1 MIAWATASV
10 TTSASVTLRLAF
22 LARSGRRSSAVA
34 NTAVRSKSRSAS
46 IVAPWVDG
54 ENYVTDRLRLL
65 LTQRLPTTHQPW
77 NQSSRRGRGRQA
89 RRGRTAGI
97 EERARSA
104 AALTRPATRL
114 HINTHMVFM

>member
-46 IVAPWVDG
+46 IVAPRVDG
-54 ENYVTDRLRLL
+54 ENYGTDRLRLL
-65 LTQRLPTTHQPW
+65 LTKRLPRP
-77 NQSSRRGRGRQA
+77 SGRGINHLA
-89 RRGRTAGI
+89 RWRHVPR
-97 EERARSA
+97 
-104 AALTRPATRL
+104 RPASAGRRTPAEAADR
-114 HINTHMVFM
+114 HGGEPQEG